1 MYKIDEIDH
10 SIVDLLMEDGRMN
23 AAEIARRIGGE
34 LSERA
39 IRYRIN
45 RLQED
50 GIIQVIAVLNPKTL
64 GYTTVADV
72 WLQVESD
79 AILDVARK
87 MAEYGSVSYVAC
99 AIGETDVSLQVLGHD
114 TDEIYRFIT
123 EVIGK
128 TPGVIKTTTSI
139 VPLVLK
145 DTHQWRVPASN
156 IFQQDV
162 EKV

>member
-1 MYKIDEIDH
+1 MYEIDEID
-10 SIVDLLMEDGRMN
+10 SLIVDLLMEDGRMN
-23 AAEIARRIGGE
+23 AAEIARRLGGE

-45 RLQED
+45 RLQEE
-50 GIIQVIAVLNPKTL
+50 GVIQIMAVVNPKVL
-64 GYTTVADV
+64 GYTIVADV

-79 AILDVARK
+79 TILEVAHK
-87 MAEYGSVSYVAC
+87 MAEYESISYVAC
-99 AIGETDVSLQVLGHD
+99 AIGETDVSVQALGRS

-128 TPGVIKTTTSI
+128 TSGVIKTTTTI

-145 DTHQWRVPASN
+145 DTHQWRVPTFTKFGSEA
-156 IFQQDV
+156 

>member
-1 MYKIDEIDH
+1 VYEIDDTDYT
-10 SIVDLLMEDGRMN
+10 IVDLLMEDGRMS

-45 RLQED
+45 RLQEE
-50 GIIQVIAVLNPKTL
+50 GVFQVMAVVNPKVL
-64 GYTTVADV
+64 GYTIVADV

-79 AILDVARK
+79 AILEVARK
-87 MAEYGSVSYVAC
+87 MTEHECVSYVAC
-99 AIGETDVSLQVLGHD
+99 AIGETDVSVQVLGRS

-145 DTHQWRVPASN
+145 DIYQWHIPTSTNHRSE
-156 IFQQDV
+156 V
-162 EKV
+162 EKP

>member
-1 MYKIDEIDH
+1 MYEIDEIDNA
-10 SIVDLLMEDGRMN
+10 IVDLLMEDGRMN
-23 AAEIARRIGGE
+23 AAEIARRVGGE

-45 RLQED
+45 RLQEE
-50 GIIQVIAVLNPKTL
+50 GVIKVMAVVNPKVL

-79 AILDVARK
+79 VILEVAHK
-87 MAEYGSVSYVAC
+87 MVEHECVGYVAC
-99 AIGETDVSLQVLGHD
+99 AIGETDVSVQVLGHS

-128 TPGVIKTTTSI
+128 TPGVFKTTTSI

-145 DTHQWRVPASN
+145 DTHQWRVPTSHIVKAE
-156 IFQQDV
+156 V
-162 EKV
+162 

>member
-1 MYKIDEIDH
+1 MYEIDDID
-10 SIVDLLMEDGRMN
+10 SEIVDLLMEDGRMS
-23 AAEIARRIGGE
+23 AAEMARRVGGG

-50 GIIQVIAVLNPKTL
+50 GVIRIMAVVNPKVL
-64 GYTTVADV
+64 GYSIVADV

-79 AILDVARK
+79 VILEVARK
-87 MAEYGSVSYVAC
+87 MAEYECIGYVAC
-99 AIGETDVSLQVLGHD
+99 AIGETDVSVQVLGHS

-139 VPLVLK
+139 VPLVMK
-145 DTHQWRVPASN
+145 DTYQWRVPASN
-156 IFQQDV
+156 IVKSEV
-162 EKV
+162 EEV